1 LRRRPRPA
9 LSPVVAAYARRA
21 WLCDRRRRRGVVAAE
36 AYAAAAAPAARSLSR
51 HRGTGRNGAGLAE
64 PATGLA
70 LLAAEP
76 VGRAASTGKRV
87 AASLF
92 VFSRAGGAGADSAVS
107 PTFSSAF
114 EMGLN
119 LLTNKVYIDIRH
131 IYILVC
137 RIM

>member
-1 LRRRPRPA
+1 VRGCATVGDGAALLLQRHTPQQLRRLLVASRAIVA
-9 LSPVVAAYARRA
+9 LGEMALA
-21 WLCDRRRRRGVVAAE
+21 L
-36 AYAAAAAPAARSLSR
+36 LSR
-51 HRGTGRNGAGLAE
+51 QSS
-64 PATGLA
+64 TGLA

-92 VFSRAGGAGADSAVS
+92 VFSRAGGAGADPAVS

-131 IYILVC
+131 IYICVSYNVMLSE
-137 RIM
+137 